1 MVSVGCGSSE
11 ATPVA
16 SVEPPPATPVATPSQ
31 AYRELDFIESQG
43 SGRSFYLS
51 PARDRDGIPAVLEPR
66 FLPVEEANEQMDDDE
81 MVMGLSIN
89 GEHHAYSVPFL
100 SDHEVVND
108 VVGGKPVAVTW

>member
-16 SVEPPPATPVATPSQ
+16 SVEPPSATSIATPSQ
-31 AYRELDFIESQG
+31 TNSDLDFIESQG
-43 SGRSFYLS
+43 SGRSFYLR

-81 MVMGLSIN
+81 MVMGLSNN
-89 GEHHAYSVPFL
+89 GVHHAYSVPFL

-108 VVGGKPVAVTW
+108 VVGGRPVAVTW